1 MIETISGLLENV
13 HARDEVRNMA
23 LVELQKI
30 RNVIEMDNPG
40 NLIFKQREIAEEAFE
55 RAQDIVFSQ
64 S

>member
-1 MIETISGLLENV
+1 MIETISELLENV

-30 RNVIEMDNPG
+30 RNVIETDSPG
-40 NLIFKQREIAEEAFE
+40 DLIFKQREIAEEAFE
-55 RAQDIVFSQ
+55 KAQDIVFSQ

>member
-1 MIETISGLLENV
+1 MIETISELLENV

-30 RNVIEMDNPG
+30 RNVIETDSPG
-40 NLIFKQREIAEEAFE
+40 DLIIKQREIAEEAFE
-55 RAQDIVFSQ
+55 KAQAIVITQ